1 MEKLQY
7 LGQKM
12 KIYVSDI
19 HRYGTDAVLLADFSM
34 PKNGDKACDFGTG
47 CGIIP
52 LMWRLNGSK
61 CDITAVDISRD
72 ACLLAEKSV
81 SENGL
86 KDIKIINGDLRNP
99 KTVEGSGVFDV
110 VSMNPP
116 YKAAT
121 DGVMSEN
128 PERRTA
134 RHEVECTIEDLCAA
148 AARLLRF
155 GGKLCICQRPE
166 RLADIICA
174 MRAAK
179 IEPKRLRLVC
189 QRRGGVPKLIL
200 VEGRLGSKSGL
211 AHMPPLYIENDDG
224 GVSEEIA
231 RIYGEYYIESG
242 DKNER

>member
-12 KIYVSDI
+12 KIYVSEI

-52 LMWRLNGSK
+52 LMWRLNGSN

-128 PERRTA
+128 SERRTA

-224 GVSEEIA
+224 GVSDEIA